1 MFVTFY
7 VLKLKIIIVIDSVR
21 NHGHARQRLEA
32 DRLYSEKG
40 AEIMFGSKKS
50 RESDIDDLIP
60 IAQENNARN
69 HL

>member
-1 MFVTFY
+1 M
-7 VLKLKIIIVIDSVR
+7 
-21 NHGHARQRLEA
+21 HARQRLEA

-60 IAQENNARN
+60 IAQENNAHN